1 MAIELP
7 KTKIPAK
14 TQDPKYLILFG
25 LPKVG
30 KTTVLST
37 LENNLILDFEQGTTY
52 IDALKIEISTLK
64 DLKDTIKAIKE
75 AGKPYKYITIDTI
88 TAVEEMAKPLA
99 IKLYQDSP
107 MFSTRYAEVKDVTQ
121 LPNGSGWTFLRQ
133 AVETL
138 IDLIAS
144 ATDNIII
151 CGHVKD
157 SSLSENPEGSVKDLD
172 LGGKLKRILSARS
185 DAIGFVHRDEDSN
198 LCINFGQNGE
208 VLTGAR
214 PAHLANK
221 DIIVAERNEDG
232 TFTSHWDR
240 IYPSIPKK

>member
-1 MAIELP
+1 MIELP
-7 KTKIPAK
+7 TTKIPAE

-30 KTTVLST
+30 KTTILST
-37 LENNLILDFEQGTTY
+37 LDNNLILDMENGSTY
-52 IDALKIEISTLK
+52 VDALKLKINNLK
-64 DLKDTIKAIKE
+64 DLKEAIKAIKQ

-99 IKLYQDSP
+99 INMYQNSP
-107 MFSTRYAEVKDVTQ
+107 SYSAKYAEVTDIAL
-121 LPNGSGWTFLRQ
+121 LPNGQGWGFLRT
-133 AVETL
+133 AIETI
-138 IDLIAS
+138 IDLVAS
-144 ATDNIII
+144 ATDNLII

-157 SSLSENPEGSVKDLD
+157 TSLNEGIDGTVKDLD
-172 LGGKLKRILSARS
+172 LTGKVKRILSARS
-185 DAIGFVHRDEDSN
+185 DAIGFVHRDENSN

-221 DIIVAERNEDG
+221 DIIVAERNADG
-232 TFTSHWDR
+232 TFTSHWER
-240 IYPSIPKK
+240 IYPSLQK

>member
-7 KTKIPAK
+7 KTKVPAK
-14 TQDPKYLILFG
+14 SQDPKYLILFG

-37 LENNLILDFEQGTTY
+37 LDNNLILDMEQGTTF
-52 IDALKIEISTLK
+52 IDALKVEIKTLA
-64 DLKDTIKAIKE
+64 DLKETIKLIKA

-107 MFSTRYAEVKDVTQ
+107 MYSTKYADVKDITQ
-121 LPNGSGWTFLRQ
+121 LPNGSGWSFLRQ
-133 AVETL
+133 AVEM
-138 IDLIAS
+138 IVDMVAGV
-144 ATDNIII
+144 TDNIII

-157 SSLSENPEGSVKDLD
+157 TALSEGVDGSVKDLD

-185 DAIGFVHRDEDSN
+185 DAIGFVHRDENSN

-214 PAHLANK
+214 PSHLANK
-221 DIIVAERNEDG
+221 DIIVAERNDDG

-240 IYPSIPKK
+240 IYPSLANV

>member
-1 MAIELP
+1 MFELP
-7 KTKIPAK
+7 TAKIPAA

-30 KTTVLST
+30 KTTILST
-37 LENNLILDFEQGTTY
+37 LDNNLILDFEQGTTY
-52 IDALKIEISTLK
+52 VDALKVQINSLK
-64 DLKDTIKAIKE
+64 ELKECIKAIKE

-99 IKLYQDSP
+99 LQMWQNSPLY
-107 MFSTRYAEVKDVTQ
+107 TTKYEVKDITQ
-121 LPNGSGWTFLRQ
+121 VPQGAGYSFWRQ
-133 AVETL
+133 AIEAI

-144 ATDNIII
+144 ATDNIIL

-157 SSLSENPEGSVKDLD
+157 AALAENVTGSIKQLD
-172 LGGKLKRILSARS
+172 LTGKVSRILSARS

-198 LCINFGQNGE
+198 LCINFGQSGE

-214 PAHLANK
+214 PKHLANQ
-221 DIIVAERNEDG
+221 DVIVAERQEDG
-232 TFTSHWDR
+232 TFVSHWER
-240 IYPSIPKK
+240 IYPSLK